1 MKASL
6 RLVFG
11 MTRLDKK
18 ELEEVLTEI
27 KSIKDKLIKVEAIV
41 KNIIEEDRPAI
52 SMKSEY
58 SFQPNT

>member
-1 MKASL
+1 
-6 RLVFG
+6 